1 MDNTNNTGEAN
12 ESNISNGENSPQES
26 NFPSPADIS
35 GKLNQLLWDDVA
47 EPQTEADEAESN
59 QSEDQQTEDEP
70 QEAVSEESEGEEVH
84 SKSEEE
90 QEEVSR
96 GVQKR
101 IDKLTAK
108 RKEAEAEIE
117 KLKQE
122 VENLKNTVQAPK
134 EREIPDDPYSNLNT
148 IAEIEAEIAQ
158 ARSVRN
164 WAEANADGYTH
175 TNENGEEEYYDPA
188 KMRQIK
194 INAMKALEEGLP
206 KRYQYIQARDQV
218 DNIVNREYPWWNDK
232 TAKERQIAEQFLS
245 AFPAIKKFPDYKMVI
260 GDYIRGVKAREAAV
274 KGQRPAVKAPIQ
286 PRSSGVAPTVKKE
299 EVRSQNAYAK
309 FSKTG
314 RTDDLAD
321 VMNKFL

>member
-12 ESNISNGENSPQES
+12 ESNTSNGENSPQES

-35 GKLNQLLWDDVA
+35 GKLNELLWDDVA

-59 QSEDQQTEDEP
+59 QSEVQQSDDEP
-70 QEAVSEESEGEEVH
+70 QEAVSEDTEGEEVH

-90 QEEVSR
+90 EEEVSR

-108 RKEAEAEIE
+108 RREAEAEIE
-117 KLKQE
+117 KLKAE

-164 WAEANADGYTH
+164 WAEANAEGYTH

-206 KRYQYIQARDQV
+206 KRYQYLQAREQV
-218 DNIVNREYPWWNDK
+218 DTIVAKEYPWWNDK
-232 TAKERQIAEQFLS
+232 TAKERQIAEQFLN

-274 KGQRPAVKAPIQ
+274 RGQRPAVKAPIQ

-309 FSKTG
+309 FAKTG
-314 RTDDLAD
+314 RTDDLAN